1 MIIENRTTIVP
12 AESAPAP
19 RPVSVVIL
27 TWNGLEYTRPC
38 LDSVLRNTDTNAV
51 EVIVADNGSTDGT
64 VEYLKKVPGIS
75 TIFNG
80 ENLGFVRG
88 NNAALK
94 LIDRDRDVIL
104 LNNDT
109 EIDDPDWISKLQ
121 ATAYGYAGAGVVGC
135 RIRRLDAD
143 DFQHA
148 GTYMPDRSYWGQ
160 QLGSGE
166 KDINQYGFDQDVEGV
181 VFACVYIRREV
192 MDAVGFL
199 DEDFFSYYED
209 TDYCLK
215 ARAAG
220 FRVMNCGTLTVR
232 HREHGSTSVNK
243 VNLNDMFL
251 KSKETFLG
259 KWKDVLD
266 ARYKY
271 KLNLH
276 STFFR
281 PVGYAM
287 TARQIAL
294 GLDETGI
301 SVSYEYLYGPG
312 TVLPISEVKTQN
324 TGVYMLE
331 MIKQRSSPGSS
342 APQLVY
348 GQADAFDKVGEG
360 YRIGY
365 TMLETTGIPKDWV
378 HGCNSVDEV
387 WVPTEFNKWTF
398 QRCGVKVPVRVMPLA
413 LIDTNYFNTRIKSER
428 IEGVF
433 TFLSVFEWGERKSP
447 EILLRAFNRAFRRTD
462 PVVLICKYSNHDP
475 GVDPDAIIRSL
486 QLDPDGGRVVY
497 SVNESVPYY
506 QIAQLYRS
514 ADCFVLPT
522 RGEGWGMPLLEAMAC
537 GVPVI
542 ASYWSAQQA
551 FMDEDNSYPLQ
562 VSLVPAEAKCPYYD
576 GFKWALPDEDHLVNL
591 LRRAFENQGEARAKG
606 QQAAQDV
613 RNHWSLRHSAQRM
626 HARIAD
632 IVDGTR
638 NSDAVPAKMRPRIA
652 IDASRAM
659 VGEVSGVGRY
669 VATLVK
675 GMSAHQAAHGRLHDY
690 LLLPGFGDF
699 VHPDYV
705 PGKSKGLTTLL
716 GSGMTTYRGP
726 LPAYR
731 DEDHF
736 VPGMDLVYCSGNV
749 YPKGLGSDAVMVVY
763 DTTFLSHPQFHTEEN
778 IKLCS
783 SNFER
788 AVKEGAKF
796 VAISENSRRDF
807 IHHYGIAE
815 ERITTI
821 HCAVDHDVFKP
832 ASQIQRRSVEQRYG
846 LPQKYFLYVGSIE
859 PRKNLKTLLQAMLSF
874 KGDEK
879 LVVVGAAGWKNED
892 LRRLMASAGD
902 RVQTLGYVPVE
913 DLPALYSGAR
923 AFVYPSLYEGFG
935 LPVVESMACG
945 TMVITADNS
954 SLREIGEG
962 ASHLLANPEDPAEML
977 EALNRVA
984 TDDSYVEAMV
994 AAGRERSQRFT
1005 QQRQAEAHA
1014 EYFGALLQGRQA

>member
-1 MIIENRTTIVP
+1 MSTEKDTSS
-12 AESAPAP
+12 SAAGLPMAS

-27 TWNGLEYTRPC
+27 TWNGLEYTKPC
-38 LDSVLRNTDTNAV
+38 LASVLRNTNANEV
-51 EVIVADNGSTDGT
+51 EVIVVDNGSTDGT
-64 VEYLKKVPGIS
+64 IDYLKKVPGIS

-88 NNAALK
+88 NNAALR
-94 LIDRDRDVIL
+94 LIERDRDVIL

-109 EIDDPDWISKLQ
+109 EIDDPLWISKLQ
-121 ATAYGYAGAGVVGC
+121 STAYGHAGAGVVGC

-220 FRVMNCGTLTVR
+220 FRVINCGTLTVR

-271 KLNLH
+271 QVNLH

-294 GLDETGI
+294 GLDGAGV

-312 TVLPISEVKTQN
+312 TVFPVDEARTQS

-331 MIKQRSSPGSS
+331 MIKQRPIVEDGV
-342 APQLVY
+342 PHLVY
-348 GQADAFDKVGEG
+348 GQADAFGKVTSG

-365 TMLETTGIPKDWV
+365 TMLETTGIPVEWV
-378 HGCNSVDEV
+378 EGCNSVDEV

-398 QRCGVKVPVRVMPLA
+398 QRCGVKVPVNVMPLA
-413 LIDTNYFNTRIKSER
+413 LIDTNYFNPRIRSER
-428 IEGVF
+428 IEGVY

-447 EILLRAFNRAFRRTD
+447 EILLRAFNRAFRRAD

-475 GVDPDAIIRSL
+475 GVDPEAVIRGL
-486 QLDPDGGRVVY
+486 KLDPEGGRVVY

-562 VSLVPAEAKCPYYD
+562 VSLVPAEAKCPYYT
-576 GFKWALPDEDHLVNL
+576 GFKWALPDEEHLVHL
-591 LRRAFENQGEARAKG
+591 LRRAFENQEESRAKG
-606 QQAAQDV
+606 DQAAQDV
-613 RNHWSLRHSAQRM
+613 FNHWSLKHSAKRM

-632 IVDGTR
+632 IVDGTHNAER
-638 NSDAVPAKMRPRIA
+638 SQVKMRPRIA
-652 IDASRAM
+652 IDASRAV

-675 GMSAHQAAHGRLHDY
+675 GISAYQAEYGREHDY

-699 VHPDYV
+699 VHPDYA
-705 PGKSKGLTTLL
+705 PGRSNALTTLR

-749 YPKGLGSDAVMVVY
+749 YPQGLGTAAVMVVY

-778 IKLCS
+778 VRLCS
-783 SNFER
+783 SNFDR

-796 VAISENSRRDF
+796 VAISESSRRDF
-807 IHHYGIAE
+807 IRHYGVAE
-815 ERITTI
+815 ERIVTI
-821 HCAVDHDVFKP
+821 HCAVDDELFKP
-832 ASQIQRRSVEQRYG
+832 ASLVQRRSVQQRYD
-846 LPQKYFLYVGSIE
+846 LPEKYFLYVGSIE
-859 PRKNLKTLLQAMLSF
+859 PRKNLKTLLKAMLSY
-874 KGDEK
+874 KGEEK
-879 LVVVGAAGWKNED
+879 LVVVGASGWKNED
-892 LRRLMASAGD
+892 LRKLMAAANG
-902 RVQTLGYVPVE
+902 RVQTLGYVPLE
-913 DLPALYSGAR
+913 DLPALYSQAR
-923 AFVYPSLYEGFG
+923 AFIYPSLYEGFG

-945 TMVITADNS
+945 TMVITSDNS
-954 SLREIGEG
+954 SLREIGLG
-962 ASHLLANPEDPAEML
+962 ASHLLKNPEDPAEML
-977 EALNRVA
+977 EALSRA
-984 TDDSYVEAMV
+984 STDDSYVAEMV
-994 AAGRERSQRFT
+994 AAGRERARRFT
-1005 QQRQAEAHA
+1005 VQRQAKAHA
-1014 EYFGALLQGRQA
+1014 AYFENLLSGGRV